1 MFRGC
6 TQSATHREEPYR
18 ADHRQFDSQLPF
30 DEPRRLD
37 LPSAAGAKRW
47 LSYRRTV
54 RELSRLEERDLAD
67 IGLTRSEI
75 RDVGRRHAGVAVA
88 YNPLT
93 LLTAGAL
100 HRS

>member
-1 MFRGC
+1 MPI
-6 TQSATHREEPYR
+6 TANSTLNYR
-18 ADHRQFDSQLPF
+18 STNR
-30 DEPRRLD
+30 
-37 LPSAAGAKRW
+37 AASTSPLLRAAKRW